1 MSSNYIESIVGDDG
15 KILIE
20 VREATSGVG
29 FGAQPTEK
37 ARDKTRDAFNHALNT
52 IQLAASSVLETLNTL
67 PEKPDTAKID
77 FAIKF
82 DSEARAMIA
91 HSSNDAQLRVSLS
104 WTTTKPKAEKE

>member
-15 KILIE
+15 QILIE
-20 VREATSGVG
+20 VREATSTVG

-37 ARDKTRDAFNHALNT
+37 SKEKARNAFNQALHT
-52 IQLAASSVLETLNTL
+52 IQLAASGVLETLNTL
-67 PEKPDTAKID
+67 PEKPDTAKVD

-82 DSEARAMIA
+82 DAEARAMIA

-104 WTTTKPKAEKE
+104 WTTTKPKADKE